1 MSRAV
6 VYLLDGMALAYRA
19 HFAFINANLRNS
31 EGIPT
36 GPIMGF
42 ANTVERLMKEH
53 NPSHLAVAWDTH
65 APTFRH
71 EMDAEY
77 KANRPPQPE
86 ELRIGIPLIKEMMA
100 AWGVHNLELDG
111 YEADDILGTLASKAE
126 AADADVYLVTPDKD
140 YMQLVRDHVWMIKP
154 DNANG
159 GFITID
165 RQGVYDYFGVEPEKV
180 IDVLALI
187 GDTSDNIPGVPG
199 IGKKGAPALIN
210 EYGSLEALLEKAENV
225 KAKRAREGLLANAEQ
240 AKRAQE
246 MVTIHLDVPG
256 IPSWKELSYNGVTD
270 QEALARFFERMNFRT
285 LSAKYG
291 SGTGSQST
299 TPAKGAPNAEKS
311 SEPSSEAGTQSN
323 LFDKTPRTY
332 TLVDTLDEL
341 DSLVGKL
348 GSARELCYD
357 TETSSADPMQAMLV
371 GISLSAT
378 PGEAFYIPV
387 NVSEGLSWEEVR
399 TRLQP
404 LFEDPDR
411 LWIAQNAKF
420 DDTVLR
426 RAGIERKGQIFDTM
440 VAAYVLNSSQKLSMD
455 ALAETYLG
463 VSTISIESLIGT
475 GKSQKSM
482 ADLAPSEITEYA
494 CEDADITLQ
503 LYHHLAKEIE
513 AEGLTKVVEELDFP
527 LIYVLGI
534 MEGHGV
540 QVDMEM
546 LSTFSKE
553 LEADLNRLEKEIY
566 TLAGREF
573 SIQSPKQLGEVLFT
587 DLGLPVGKKTKTG
600 KVSTSEEVLVGLAS
614 VHDLPA
620 KVLEYRATAKLKS
633 TYVDALPE
641 LQHPETGR
649 IHTSYN
655 QVVAATG
662 RLSSS
667 NPNLQN
673 IPIRTERGRE
683 IRKAFIA
690 APGFKLLAAD
700 YSQVE
705 LRVIASIA
713 QDQAMIEAFQN
724 GEDIHARTAREIFD
738 LGPEDEVT
746 ADQRRKAKEVNFGIP
761 YGVSAY
767 GLASR
772 LGISNGEGKEM
783 IDTYFERFPGI
794 KAYMEETIA
803 KAKEH
808 RFVTTLSGRKRWIP
822 EIDSSNFA
830 RRGFAERTAINMPIQ
845 GTAADIIKLAMIQIQ
860 AMAEREQWTS
870 RMLLQVHD
878 ELVFEIHES
887 ELSTVPPKIQE
898 AMESAMEL
906 SVPLAVEMGIAD
918 TWLEAH

>member
-1 MSRAV
+1 
-6 VYLLDGMALAYRA
+6 
-19 HFAFINANLRNS
+19 
-31 EGIPT
+31 
-36 GPIMGF
+36 
-42 ANTVERLMKEH
+42 
-53 NPSHLAVAWDTH
+53 
-65 APTFRH
+65 
-71 EMDAEY
+71 
-77 KANRPPQPE
+77 
-86 ELRIGIPLIKEMMA
+86 
-100 AWGVHNLELDG
+100 LELDG

-126 AADADVYLVTPDKD
+126 EADADVYLVTPDKD
-140 YMQLVRDHVWMIKP
+140 YMQLVRDHIWMIKP

-159 GFITID
+159 GFVTID
-165 RQGVYDYFGVEPEKV
+165 RQGVHDYFGVEPEKV

-210 EYGSLEALLEKAENV
+210 EYGSLDALLEQAEHV

-240 AKRAQE
+240 AKLAQE

-270 QEALARFFERMNFRT
+270 QDALAQFFERMNFRT

-291 SGTGSQST
+291 AGAEPGREAGGQTGSESVNQTVSQT
-299 TPAKGAPNAEKS
+299 GNQTSA
-311 SEPSSEAGTQSN
+311 QSN
-323 LFDKTPRTY
+323 LFDATPRSY
-332 TLVDTLDEL
+332 TLVDTLERLDEL
-341 DSLVGKL
+341 VRELS
-348 GSARELCYD
+348 SAKELCYD
-357 TETSSADPMQAMLV
+357 TETSSADPMQATLV
-371 GISLSAT
+371 GISLSAK

-387 NVSEGLSWEEVR
+387 NVAEGLSWEEVR
-399 TRLQP
+399 DRLHP

-420 DDTVLR
+420 DDTILR
-426 RAGIERKGQIFDTM
+426 RAGIQRKGRIFDTM
-440 VAAYVLNSSQKLSMD
+440 IAAYVLDSSQKLSMD
-455 ALAETYLG
+455 ALAQTYLG
-463 VSTISIESLIGT
+463 VSTISIETLIGT

-482 ADLAPSEITEYA
+482 ADLPPSEITDYA
-494 CEDADITLQ
+494 CEDADITFQ
-503 LYHHLAKEIE
+503 LYMELSKTLES
-513 AEGLTKVVEELDFP
+513 EGLTSVVDELDFP
-527 LIYVLGI
+527 LIEVLGR
-534 MEGHGV
+534 MEEHGV

-546 LSTFSKE
+546 LSTFAKE
-553 LEADLNRLEKEIY
+553 LESDLSRLQNEIY

-667 NPNLQN
+667 SPNLQN

-683 IRKAFIA
+683 IRKAFTA
-690 APGFKLLAAD
+690 APGYQLLAAD

-713 QDQAMIEAFQN
+713 QDQAMIDAFQK

-738 LGPEDEVT
+738 LGPDDEVT
-746 ADQRRKAKEVNFGIP
+746 GDQRRKAKEVNFGIP

-772 LGISNGEGKEM
+772 LGITNGEGKEM

-822 EIDSSNFA
+822 DIDAKNFA

-845 GTAADIIKLAMIQIQ
+845 GTAADIIKHAMIQIQ

-887 ELSTVPPKIQE
+887 EMATVPPKIQE

>member
-42 ANTVERLMKEH
+42 ANTVERLMNDH
-53 NPSHLAVAWDTH
+53 SPSHLAVAWDTH

-86 ELRIGIPLIKEMMA
+86 ELRVGIPLIKEMMA

-140 YMQLVRDHVWMIKP
+140 YMQLVRDHIWMIKP

-159 GFITID
+159 GFVTID
-165 RQGVYDYFGVEPEKV
+165 RQGVHDYFGVEPEKV

-210 EYGSLEALLEKAENV
+210 EYGSLDALLEQAEHV

-240 AKRAQE
+240 AKLAQE

-270 QEALARFFERMNFRT
+270 QDALAQFFERMNFRT

-291 SGTGSQST
+291 ADT
-299 TPAKGAPNAEKS
+299 
-311 SEPSSEAGTQSN
+311 EPGGEAGGQAGTQTSAQSN
-323 LFDKTPRTY
+323 LFDTASRSY
-332 TLVDTLDEL
+332 TLIDSLERLDEL
-341 DSLVGKL
+341 VGEL
-348 GSARELCYD
+348 SSAKELCYD

-371 GISLSAT
+371 GISLSAK

-387 NVSEGLSWEEVR
+387 NVAEGLSWEDVR
-399 TRLQP
+399 GRVHP

-420 DDTVLR
+420 DDTILR
-426 RAGIERKGQIFDTM
+426 RAGIQRKGRIFDTM
-440 VAAYVLNSSQKLSMD
+440 IAAYVLDSSQKLSMD
-455 ALAETYLG
+455 ALAQTYLG
-463 VSTISIESLIGT
+463 VSTISIETLIGT

-482 ADLAPSEITEYA
+482 ADLSPSEITDYA
-494 CEDADITLQ
+494 CEDADITFQ
-503 LYHHLAKEIE
+503 LYMELSKALQS
-513 AEGLTKVVEELDFP
+513 EGLTSVVDELDFP
-527 LIYVLGI
+527 LIEVLGR
-534 MEGHGV
+534 MEEHGV

-546 LSTFSKE
+546 LSTFAKE
-553 LEADLNRLEKEIY
+553 LESDLSRLENEIY

-667 NPNLQN
+667 SPNLQN

-683 IRKAFIA
+683 IRKAFTA
-690 APGFKLLAAD
+690 APGYQLLAAD

-713 QDQAMIEAFQN
+713 QDQAMIDAFQK

-738 LGPEDEVT
+738 LGPDDEVT
-746 ADQRRKAKEVNFGIP
+746 GDQRRKAKEVNFGIP

-822 EIDSSNFA
+822 DIDAKNFA

-845 GTAADIIKLAMIQIQ
+845 GTAADIIKHAMIQIQ

-887 ELSTVPPKIQE
+887 EMATVPPKIQE

>member
-165 RQGVYDYFGVEPEKV
+165 RQGVHDYFGVEPEKV

-210 EYGSLEALLEKAENV
+210 EYGSLDALLDQAENV

-291 SGTGSQST
+291 AGNGSQST
-299 TPAKGAPNAEKS
+299 TPVKGAPNAAKS
-311 SEPSSEAGTQSN
+311 SEPSPEAGTQSN

-332 TLVDTLDEL
+332 TLVDSLDEL
-341 DSLVGKL
+341 DTLVGKL
-348 GSARELCYD
+348 VSTRELCYD

-600 KVSTSEEVLVGLAS
+600 KVSTSEDVLVGLAS

-690 APGFKLLAAD
+690 APGFQLLAAD

-845 GTAADIIKLAMIQIQ
+845 GTAADIIKNAMIQIQ

-870 RMLLQVHD
+870 KMLLQVHD

-887 ELSTVPPKIQE
+887 ELATVPPKIQE